1 MTITEVR
8 WLFGYNDWANA
19 RTFDAASLL
28 PVEQMSRDLG
38 SSFPSV
44 LLTLAHIVGG
54 EWVWLQRW
62 LRQPPSGFPA
72 WVSAPDLADIR
83 TRLAALEAE
92 RRSFFAGVTDADLT
106 VPMPFTL
113 MSGASDVQ
121 PLDVMVRHITNHST
135 YHRGQIA
142 TFMRQLGATPPSTD
156 LIVFAR
162 ERA

>member
-8 WLFGYNDWANA
+8 WLFDYNDWANA
-19 RTFDAASLL
+19 ITMDAAATLT
-28 PVEQMSRDLG
+28 PEQLSQPNG
-38 SSFPSV
+38 SSYPSV

-62 LRQPPSGFPA
+62 LRQPVKGFPE
-72 WVSAPDLADIR
+72 WVTAPSFADIR
-83 TRLAALEAE
+83 ARLAALEE
-92 RRSFFAGVTDADLT
+92 QRRSFFAGVTDADLT
-106 VPMPFTL
+106 VPRPFTL
-113 MSGASDVQ
+113 MSGASDTQ

-142 TFMRQLGATPPSTD
+142 TFMRQLGARPPSTD